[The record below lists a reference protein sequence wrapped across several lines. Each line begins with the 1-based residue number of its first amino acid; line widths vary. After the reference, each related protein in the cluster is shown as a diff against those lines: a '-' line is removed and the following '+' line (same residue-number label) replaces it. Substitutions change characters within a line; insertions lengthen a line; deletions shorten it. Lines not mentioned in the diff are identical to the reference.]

1 MATGTQAT
9 GTQTTTTAPSQYIQD
24 LLTREGSG
32 LFPQLSQALESPYQQ
47 YGGPRVAGFSQDQL
61 DAFQRAR
68 QSVGST
74 EQQEANAQNLLG
86 QSYQALTQGGQQA
99 QNLLNQS
106 VGPSTDWMT
115 RALGQS
121 EQMAQQG
128 NPLFGQA
135 QNLIE
140 QSTQGPTQAG
150 LQPYMDPFQSSVI
163 DTTMGE
169 LNRQDA
175 IAQQGR
181 NANAV
186 ASGAFGGGRQGVV
199 EAEAGRNLSDVKAR
213 TLAQLNS
220 QNFGQAMNTF
230 QNQQQMQG
238 QAGQALEGLGRSQFG
253 AQQGALGQVMG
264 GAQGL
269 SDIYGGAAG
278 QQAGLTGQQA
288 GGLGD
293 IARQQLGVGSYMR
306 EQDMADIN
314 NLYQM
319 GQRQQ
324 AQQQAG
330 IDVGY
335 QDFLQQR
342 QYEDPRSRVAFM
354 SDIIRG
360 APSGSQTMSQTY
372 TPPPSPLQTIAG
384 LAPLAMAFI

>member
-1 MATGTQAT
+1 MAIQYSQTQ
-9 GTQTTTTAPSQYIQD
+9 PSKYIQD

-32 LFPQLSQALESPYQQ
+32 LFPQLSESLEAPFQQ
-47 YGGPRVAGFSQDQL
+47 YGGPRVAGFSADQL
-61 DAFQRAR
+61 NAMQQAR
-68 QSVGST
+68 QSVGAT
-74 EQQEANAQNLLG
+74 DQQEQTADQLLAQS
-86 QSYQALTQGGQQA
+86 QAALTGGGQQA
-99 QNLLNQS
+99 QDLLDQS
-106 VGPSTDWMT
+106 VTTGSDWMN
-115 RALGQS
+115 RALGQT

-128 NPLFGQA
+128 NPLFSQA
-135 QNLIE
+135 QGMIE
-140 QSTQGPTQAG
+140 QSAQGPTAAG
-150 LQPYMDPFQSSVI
+150 IKQYMDPFQQSVI
-163 DTTMGE
+163 DTTMSE
-169 LNRQDA
+169 LNRQHD
-175 IAQQGR
+175 IAGQGR
-181 NANAV
+181 NAQAIG
-186 ASGAFGGGRQGVV
+186 AGAFGGGRQGVM
-199 EAEAGRNLSDVKAR
+199 EAEAGRNLADVQAR

-238 QAGQALEGLGRSQFG
+238 QAGQALGGLGAQQFG
-253 AQQGALGQVMG
+253 ARSNALGQMMSG
-264 GAQGL
+264 GQGL
-269 SDIYGGAAG
+269 SDIFGGAAG

-288 GGLGD
+288 AGLGD
-293 IARQQLGVGSYMR
+293 LARQQLGLGSFMR

-330 IDVGY
+330 LDVGY

-342 QYEDPRSRVAFM
+342 QYEDPRAKVSFM